1 MRGLIEL
8 VLMKLEFKYDRVD
21 RLVQRKQK
29 NPTISFFRE
38 SKVIIFLA
46 INPPIHAGLQN
57 QKTGFN
63 ER

>member
-1 MRGLIEL
+1 
-8 VLMKLEFKYDRVD
+8 MKLEFKYDRVD